1 MPTNFENIAINDRTG
16 TERKVAGDFEAQGAD
31 TIFHQTARNLNTILE
46 EVTGVTLSSATPT
59 DIALNGM
66 ESHVIL
72 DIRGY
77 QPHELFVQ
85 VQYTTGGPFYAAD
98 WEKLQPIRSYPGI
111 RDVGADYNLQNG
123 ELFSGTNTAG
133 GDQSGSVVYM
143 IPTNGAVTVRLVL
156 YGSSVTIAGCAWK
169 RVVLASPPVT
179 KAVTR
184 NVRSMERQSF
194 GFSTTQQP
202 YVDGEWLG
210 PHDDITVPLDARG
223 DAPSLVTVRDLVVRN
238 GFMLPDFD
246 FVIASTSLN
255 VTDGA
260 VWTGS
265 DAWNVYALFEF
276 RHIPGPGQYKIS
288 PAGSGGSVAQVLNL
302 NFVIPRRYDGSDQT
316 VAKAAL
322 VARGPF
328 ASNAFIAFHI
338 LFDFG

>member
-16 TERKVAGDFEAQGAD
+16 TERKVAGDFEVQGAD

-143 IPTNGAVTVRLVL
+143 IPTNGAVTVRLFL

-169 RVVLASPPVT
+169 RVVLA
-179 KAVTR
+179 
-184 NVRSMERQSF
+184 
-194 GFSTTQQP
+194 
-202 YVDGEWLG
+202 
-210 PHDDITVPLDARG
+210 
-223 DAPSLVTVRDLVVRN
+223 
-238 GFMLPDFD
+238 
-246 FVIASTSLN
+246 
-255 VTDGA
+255 
-260 VWTGS
+260 
-265 DAWNVYALFEF
+265 
-276 RHIPGPGQYKIS
+276 
-288 PAGSGGSVAQVLNL
+288 
-302 NFVIPRRYDGSDQT
+302 
-316 VAKAAL
+316 
-322 VARGPF
+322 
-328 ASNAFIAFHI
+328 
-338 LFDFG
+338 